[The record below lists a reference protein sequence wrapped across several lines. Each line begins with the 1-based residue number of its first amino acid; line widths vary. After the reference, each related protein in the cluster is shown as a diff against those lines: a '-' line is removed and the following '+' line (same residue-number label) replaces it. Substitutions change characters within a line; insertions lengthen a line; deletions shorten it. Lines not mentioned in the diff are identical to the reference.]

1 VAQVRGDG
9 SVTKAIAD
17 EALNLLN
24 VDKEGFDAMDRRLL
38 MTIIDKFAGGPVGL
52 DSVAA
57 AISEERGTIEDVL
70 EPYLIQ
76 QGYLMRTPRGRIAT
90 AKSYQHFGLRPPEQ
104 ENGSQ
109 VHQDRSE

>member
-1 VAQVRGDG
+1 MAQVRGDG

-38 MTIIDKFAGGPVGL
+38 MAIIDKFAGGPVGL
-52 DSVAA
+52 DAVAA

-76 QGYLMRTPRGRIAT
+76 QGYLMRTPRGRVAT
-90 AKSYQHFGLRPPEQ
+90 C
-104 ENGSQ
+104 
-109 VHQDRSE
+109 